1 MCISAEVSMIAF
13 LTCSITCIY
22 LYKRNR
28 TNDRW
33 ISLIFGYFGIMQLL
47 EYLMWIDQECSG
59 LNQIAT
65 DYSLIHVV
73 LQPVLSLFVAYLL
86 VKKVPNWSY
95 LLLLLYLV
103 ISLPK
108 ILSAKEENQ
117 CSKPCN
123 GSDIGLTWDY
133 TVVDY
138 SYLVWILFAIALAA
152 PFLLMK
158 KNGYIYASL
167 LIIAFVLS
175 HFIALHRCRDPAPT
189 NSWWKRRGYSA
200 PTGSWWCLTAVL
212 GPLCAIFINN

>member
-1 MCISAEVSMIAF
+1 
-13 LTCSITCIY
+13 
-22 LYKRNR
+22 
-28 TNDRW
+28 
-33 ISLIFGYFGIMQLL
+33 MQLL

-189 NSWWKRRGYSA
+189 NSWWKRRGYSS

-212 GPLCAIFINN
+212 GPLCAIFINQ

>member
-189 NSWWKRRGYSA
+189 NSWWKRRGYSS

-212 GPLCAIFINN
+212 GPLCAIFINQ

>member
-13 LTCSITCIY
+13 LTCSISCIY

-133 TVVDY
+133 TIVDY

-175 HFIALHRCRDPAPT
+175 HFIALHRCSDPAPT
-189 NSWWKRRGYSA
+189 NSWWKRRGYSS

-212 GPLCAIFINN
+212 GPLCAIFINH

>member
-13 LTCSITCIY
+13 LTCSISCIY

-33 ISLIFGYFGIMQLL
+33 IAMVFGYFGIMQLL
-47 EYLMWIDQECSG
+47 EYLMWMDQECSG
-59 LNQIAT
+59 LNQLAT
-65 DYSLIHVV
+65 HYSLIHVV
-73 LQPVLSLFVAYLL
+73 LQPVISLLVAYLMI
-86 VKKVPNWSY
+86 KKVPNWSY

-108 ILSAKEENQ
+108 ILAAKEENQ
-117 CSKPCN
+117 CSKPCH

-133 TVVDY
+133 TIVDH

-158 KNGYIYASL
+158 KNGYIYAFFL
-167 LIIAFVLS
+167 MITFAIS
-175 HFIALHRCRDPAPT
+175 HFIAYHRCNKPILINAP
-189 NSWWKRRGYSA
+189 S
-200 PTGSWWCLTAVL
+200 GSWWCLVSAF
-212 GPLCAIFINN
+212 GPLCAIFIN

>member
-1 MCISAEVSMIAF
+1 MIAF

-175 HFIALHRCRDPAPT
+175 HFIAIHRCRDPAPT
-189 NSWWKRRGYSA
+189 HSWWKRRGYSA

>member
-73 LQPVLSLFVAYLL
+73 LQPVISLLVAYLMI
-86 VKKVPNWSY
+86 KKVPNWSY

-108 ILSAKEENQ
+108 ILAAKEENQ
-117 CSKPCN
+117 CSKPCH

-133 TVVDY
+133 TIVDH

-158 KNGYIYASL
+158 KNGHIYAL
-167 LIIAFVLS
+167 FLIITFAIS
-175 HFIALHRCRDPAPT
+175 HFIAYHRCNKPILINAP
-189 NSWWKRRGYSA
+189 S
-200 PTGSWWCLTAVL
+200 GSWWCLVSAF
-212 GPLCAIFINN
+212 GPLCAIFIN

>member
-28 TNDRW
+28 PNDRW
-33 ISLIFGYFGIMQLL
+33 IALIFGYFGIMQLL
-47 EYLMWIDQECSG
+47 EYFMWIDQECSG
-59 LNQIAT
+59 LNQIVT

-73 LQPVLSLFVAYLL
+73 LQPVISLLVAYLL

-103 ISLPK
+103 IALPK
-108 ILSAKEENQ
+108 ILAAKKENQ
-117 CSKPCN
+117 CSKPCH

-133 TVVDY
+133 TIVDY

-167 LIIAFVLS
+167 PIIAFILS
-175 HFIALHRCRDPAPT
+175 HFIALRRCNNPI
-189 NSWWKRRGYSA
+189 NINA
-200 PTGSWWCLTAVL
+200 PTGSWWCLLTIS
-212 GPLCAIFINN
+212 GPLVAIFIN

>member
-13 LTCSITCIY
+13 LTCSISCIY

-28 TNDRW
+28 PNDRW
-33 ISLIFGYFGIMQLL
+33 IATVFGYFGIMQLL
-47 EYLMWIDQECSG
+47 EYLMWMDQECSG

-73 LQPVLSLFVAYLL
+73 LQPVISLLVAYLMI
-86 VKKVPNWSY
+86 KKVPNWSY

-108 ILSAKEENQ
+108 ILAAKEENQ
-117 CSKPCN
+117 CSKPCH

-133 TVVDY
+133 TIVDH

-158 KNGYIYASL
+158 KNGYIYAFFL
-167 LIIAFVLS
+167 MITFAIS
-175 HFIALHRCRDPAPT
+175 HFIAYHRCNKPILINAP
-189 NSWWKRRGYSA
+189 S
-200 PTGSWWCLTAVL
+200 GSWWCLVSAF
-212 GPLCAIFINN
+212 GPLCAIFIN

>member
-13 LTCSITCIY
+13 LTCSVSSVY

-28 TNDRW
+28 PNDRW
-33 ISLIFGYFGIMQLL
+33 IAMMFGYLGIMQLL
-47 EYLMWIDQECSG
+47 EYLMWMDQECSG

-65 DYSLIHVV
+65 NLGLIHNI
-73 LQPVLSLFVAYLL
+73 LQPVISLLVAYLMI
-86 VKKVPNWSY
+86 KKVPNWSY

-108 ILSAKEENQ
+108 ILAAKEENQ
-117 CSKPCN
+117 CSKPCQ

-133 TVVDY
+133 VIVDH

-158 KNGYIYASL
+158 KNGYIYASFL
-167 LIIAFVLS
+167 MFTFALS
-175 HFIALHRCRDPAPT
+175 HFIALRRCNNPININAP
-189 NSWWKRRGYSA
+189 S
-200 PTGSWWCLTAVL
+200 GSWWCLMAAF
-212 GPLCAIFINN
+212 GPLIAIFIN

>member
-86 VKKVPNWSY
+86 VKNVPNWSY

-189 NSWWKRRGYSA
+189 NSWWKRRGYSS

-212 GPLCAIFINN
+212 GPLCAIFINQ

>member
-13 LTCSITCIY
+13 LTCSISCIY

-59 LNQIAT
+59 LNQLAT

-133 TVVDY
+133 TIVDH
-138 SYLVWILFAIALAA
+138 SYLVWILFAVALAA

-158 KNGYIYASL
+158 KNGYIYASFL
-167 LIIAFVLS
+167 MIIFAIS
-175 HFIALHRCRDPAPT
+175 HFIALRRCKRDININAP
-189 NSWWKRRGYSA
+189 S
-200 PTGSWWCLTAVL
+200 GSWWCLMAVF
-212 GPLCAIFINN
+212 GPICAIFIN

>member
-33 ISLIFGYFGIMQLL
+33 ISLIFGYFGIIQLL

-189 NSWWKRRGYSA
+189 NSWWKRRGYSS

-212 GPLCAIFINN
+212 GPLCAIFINQ